1 MMARDIQIQ
10 LKSNNMLKIT
20 PIEPDD
26 GLDPNWIAL
35 PDKVRWAQVRK
46 FMEQGTNF
54 ERRFT
59 KREVSLKVA
68 KTKNVFEGLPKSQ
81 AAFKQQNMLRMDIE

>member
-1 MMARDIQIQ
+1 MKRDVQMQ
-10 LKSNNMLKIT
+10 LNPNGKLKIT

-35 PDKVRWAQVRK
+35 PDTVRWAQVRK

-54 ERRFT
+54 ERRFA

-68 KTKNVFEGLPKSQ
+68 KTKNVFDGLPKSQ
-81 AAFKQQNMLRMDIE
+81 AAFKAQRMLQMDI

>member
-1 MMARDIQIQ
+1 MARDIQIQ

-26 GLDPNWIAL
+26 DGINPNWIAL

-54 ERRFT
+54 ERRFA

-81 AAFKQQNMLRMDIE
+81 AAFKALNMLRMDIE